1 MLIINTPDRFERAL
15 DSCLAEN
22 IKRLLATR
30 ADLIDLA
37 IFVIPAPGDSMAN
50 IEAAAGI
57 PIATNFIDG
66 ARYGEP
72 DFMPSFEWV
81 MDHGALYEI
90 PYVLSDDGSGVVLI
104 VPDREGVDPMLLSL
118 ARDHAIPASQCDA
131 NEGCS
136 EQAMHI

>member
-1 MLIINTPDRFERAL
+1 MLIVRTLDSFERAL

-22 IKRLLATR
+22 IKHLLVER

-37 IFVIPAPGDSMAN
+37 TFVIAAAGDSLRD

-72 DFMPSFEWV
+72 EFMPSFEWV
-81 MDHGALYEI
+81 MDHGGLYEI

-104 VPDREGVDPMLLSL
+104 VPDCEGVNPVLLSL
-118 ARDHAIPASQCDA
+118 ARDHAIPANQCGVV
-131 NEGCS
+131 EGGS
-136 EQAMHI
+136 EQAIAN

>member
-1 MLIINTPDRFERAL
+1 MLIVSTPDSFERAL

-22 IKRLLATR
+22 IKRLLVAR

-37 IFVIPAPGDSMAN
+37 TFIIPAPGDSMAD

-66 ARYGEP
+66 ARYGDPE
-72 DFMPSFEWV
+72 FVPSHEWV
-81 MDHGALYEI
+81 MAHDGLYEI

-104 VPDREGVDPMLLSL
+104 VPDCEGVDPVLLSL
-118 ARDHAIPASQCDA
+118 ARDHAIPADQCDA
-131 NEGCS
+131 VEGSS
-136 EQAMHI
+136 EQAMPI

>member
-1 MLIINTPDRFERAL
+1 MLIFKTPGSFERAL

-22 IKRLLATR
+22 IKRLLAAR

-37 IFVIPAPGDSMAN
+37 TFVIPAPGDSMAD

-66 ARYGEP
+66 VRYGEP

-81 MDHGALYEI
+81 MDHGGLYEI

-104 VPDREGVDPMLLSL
+104 VPDCEGVDPVLLAL
-118 ARDHAIPASQCDA
+118 ARDHAIRADQCGAVD
-131 NEGCS
+131 GSS
-136 EQAMHI
+136 EQAMPI

>member
-1 MLIINTPDRFERAL
+1 MLIVSTPDSFERAL

-22 IKRLLATR
+22 IKRLLVAR

-37 IFVIPAPGDSMAN
+37 TFVIPAPGDSMAD

-57 PIATNFIDG
+57 PIATNFVDG
-66 ARYGEP
+66 ASYGEP

-90 PYVLSDDGSGVVLI
+90 PFVLSDDGSGVVLI
-104 VPDREGVDPMLLSL
+104 VPDCEGVDPVLLSL
-118 ARDHAIPASQCDA
+118 ARDHAIPAHHCEAD
-131 NEGCS
+131 EGSS
-136 EQAMHI
+136 EQPMAI

>member
-1 MLIINTPDRFERAL
+1 MFIINTPGSFERAL

-22 IKRLLATR
+22 IKRLLAAR

-37 IFVIPAPGDSMAN
+37 TFVIPAPGDSMAD

-57 PIATNFIDG
+57 PIATNFVDD
-66 ARYGEP
+66 ARYGTP

-81 MDHGALYEI
+81 MDHGGLYEI

-104 VPDREGVDPMLLSL
+104 VPDCEGVDLVLLAL
-118 ARDHAIPASQCDA
+118 ARDHAVPAPECDA
-131 NEGCS
+131 AGSSS
-136 EQAMHI
+136 EQAMPI

>member
-1 MLIINTPDRFERAL
+1 MFIIRDITTLADALASLIP
-15 DSCLAEN
+15 EN
-22 IKRLLATR
+22 IKKLINAR

-37 IFVIPAPGDSMAN
+37 TFVIAAPGDSITD
-50 IEAAAGI
+50 IEGAAGI
-57 PIATNFIDG
+57 PIATNFVDG

-104 VPDREGVDPMLLSL
+104 VPDSEGVDPALLSL
-118 ARDHAIPASQCDA
+118 AREYAVPANQCA
-131 NEGCS
+131 ASEGIS
-136 EQAMHI
+136 GQAMPI